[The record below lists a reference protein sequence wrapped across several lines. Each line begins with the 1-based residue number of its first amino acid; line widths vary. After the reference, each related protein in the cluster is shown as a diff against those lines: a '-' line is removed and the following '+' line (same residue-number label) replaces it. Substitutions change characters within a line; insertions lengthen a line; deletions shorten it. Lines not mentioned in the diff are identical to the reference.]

1 MSKKVV
7 DWDAGHGPVSGTLN
21 ASYSVLAA
29 TAVGH
34 EAGLPPVWA
43 LGASAVGALGS
54 AISGAG
60 RAEPLSKGA
69 MMTRAG
75 GWLAGGGWSAWA
87 LTQESIWSW
96 GVTGPLFGCTCFF
109 ASVAGAIGRKRR
121 KEAEQQAKAFAA
133 LTRTRIGME
142 WVDRFE
148 RVCGVE
154 GCTIEGVEQ
163 WTDDQGKETGAGFDL
178 EVLLPAGGKNWR
190 TLASHTEALASDADL
205 PEGCGVEVFSGSSR
219 RRAIV
224 KVQLRNDMINE
235 AQDVPLDASPLD
247 FNGWFDIGKL
257 RDGGVAKICIRQ
269 FSAMLVGAKRT
280 GKTNQL
286 LAIMT
291 RLLRMPNLR
300 VWVID
305 FNGGGVAL
313 QWLRAW
319 DALGKP
325 GRPPIDWVAADVE
338 EATRMANA
346 AVRVAKARK
355 IEYQDLMAEADTDLL
370 PLSAEI
376 PGILIITDEGAE
388 VYANPKHRSASE
400 PMKEVLRIAGA
411 SGVNQLNCFLRG
423 TADTTGD
430 TIIKSQSTV
439 RIGMRMSDEQEMSY
453 LLGWRSGVTPADMP
467 EQGFGAL
474 SMDEAKPAQ
483 IFRGWR
489 VLPSHIKWFVENTV
503 QYRENEAFDEVSLR
517 ALGEVYE
524 TRWERAEFVFNS
536 KVPAPQVQTTMVKD
550 RDEADGEQWSSG
562 VDPAAAKANLRK
574 AIEDAGGPT
583 SDELDEFDRLIQ
595 TGGLQDL
602 QHLNASTLPPEHEAP
617 QEGGGQPDPD
627 DPESDADESND
638 LRDIVYGMVKA
649 MGTEGITVA
658 DIHKALK
665 RQYGDDAPVRETI
678 FRWLKKHDRIERV
691 GHGRYAWKQGDE
703 D

>member
-1 MSKKVV
+1 MGKVV
-7 DWDAGHGPVSGTLN
+7 DWDAGHGPVTGTLN
-21 ASYSVLAA
+21 AAYSALAVA
-29 TAVGH
+29 AVGH
-34 EAGLPPVWA
+34 EAGLPPAWA

-54 AISGAG
+54 GISGAG
-60 RAEPLSKGA
+60 REEPLSKGA
-69 MMTRAG
+69 ILTRVG
-75 GWLAGGGWSAWA
+75 GWLAGGGWVTYA
-87 LTQESIWSW
+87 LAQNSIWSW
-96 GVTGPLFGCTCFF
+96 SVTGPLFACTCGF
-109 ASVAGAIGRKRR
+109 ASVAGAISRKRR
-121 KEAEQQAKAFAA
+121 RAAEREEQAFAA
-133 LTRTRIGME
+133 LTRSRVGLE
-142 WVDRFE
+142 WVERFK
-148 RVCGVE
+148 RVCHVD
-154 GCTIEGVEQ
+154 GCVVEGVEQ
-163 WTDDQGKETGAGFDL
+163 WVDEEGNETGAGYDL
-178 EVLLPAGGKNWR
+178 EVLLPEGGANWK
-190 TLASHTEALASDADL
+190 TLANHNEALASDADL
-205 PEGCGVEVFSGSSR
+205 PEGCGVEVYSGSSR

-224 KVQLRNDMINE
+224 KVQLRNDMLSE
-235 AQDVPLDASPLD
+235 DQEVPLDASELD

-286 LAIMT
+286 LAIIT

-319 DALGKP
+319 DALGQP
-325 GRPPIDWVAADVE
+325 GRPPIDWVAADVD
-338 EATRMANA
+338 EAARMASA

-370 PLSAEI
+370 PLTADV

-388 VYANPKHRSASE
+388 VYANVKHQRAAE

-474 SMDEAKPAQ
+474 SMDEGKPASV
-483 IFRGWR
+483 FRGWR
-489 VLPSHIKWFVENTV
+489 VLPSHIKWFVENTT

-517 ALGEVYE
+517 AMGEVYE
-524 TRWERAEFVFNS
+524 TRWERAEFIFN
-536 KVPAPQVQTTMVKD
+536 KAVPAPKVQTTMVME
-550 RDEADGEQWSSG
+550 RDEEEGEGWSAS
-562 VDPAAAKANLRK
+562 VDPQEAHDNLRR
-574 AIEDAGGPT
+574 AIQEAGGP
-583 SDELDEFDRLIQ
+583 SGDELDEFQNLVRSGGLGDLEGYSFDNPPPEVETT
-595 TGGLQDL
+595 TGGG
-602 QHLNASTLPPEHEAP
+602 A
-617 QEGGGQPDPD
+617 PDPD
-627 DPESDADESND
+627 DPSSDESETND
-638 LRDIVYGMVKA
+638 LRDIVFGMIKA
-649 MGTEGITVA
+649 MGPDGITVA
-658 DIHKALK
+658 EIVKALQ
-665 RQYGDDAPVRETI
+665 RQYGDSAPVRETV
-678 FRWLKKHDRIERV
+678 FRWIKKDDRVEKI
-691 GHGRYAWKQGDE
+691 GHGRYAAKQE